1 LAGAGAACLFAKG
14 QVHAESAPKSDPME
28 PNGLVLALG
37 AGNSRGAHQAGVVY
51 ALLHDRQ
58 LRRRAKLD
66 VEPLSLSGSSIGAMN
81 ALIAAA
87 EECRGDGEDVPAP
100 EQSLFWKVWQT
111 FDWDTMF
118 PGNQTCDEYRKEHP
132 EIASAC
138 TGDAPFDG
146 GDGLLSSNQTRLVSQ
161 LVLSELNSRSFR
173 QGCNVPLAISLLGS
187 TALPLDAKESNL
199 GSFEVKTSRRLFT
212 VSVNPGSPSKA
223 LSTLWLAPLDV
234 GNTPKGQWWTGLA
247 AELRMLHMPLVRR
260 QDDKLA
266 IPLTSLVDVATA
278 AISQPPYLVTPPLV
292 ACDVSCTPVA
302 AAAAGVCPPGENLCA
317 GRYYDAA
324 VFDHSPLP
332 AAILLQPQRARY
344 VLVDPDA
351 VDEARHD
358 ADELARLRG
367 SAFVVKAV
375 PELVSSVADYQ
386 LQVIARLTS
395 MLPPAD
401 RPDVRRIER
410 KAPLAGDNVLGFG
423 GYIDRRFRYH
433 DYYAGIV
440 DGLFW
445 IEKQD
450 CPNCDEAAVARKVAE
465 RYRADV
471 LDWRGANVQDTAD
484 LRRSDGLTELLL
496 STIHDRMCA
505 AGDVG
510 PECKALADNL
520 AALKDDVA
528 AKEIRQIRAA
538 AIAARRAEAP
548 HRLSGEAFSEALR
561 EANFDP
567 TNRHLTFVNAHSYW
581 VPETLRQVAARSS
594 AIEAAQASGPSSE
607 AAAFGFIEYGASVGA
622 QKFKRGL
629 QLGPATIPDRIWGT
643 GIIPGVEK
651 ALVPAVLA
659 TDVLGGFRSAWEVL
673 TYRLELDPRLKLF
686 TLGAVLEWMR
696 YRNLPE
702 TWVYGPSLSASYEF
716 PNPVISEFGA
726 RAWWHEWDS
735 FSRRGLAAELFLR
748 PLWGRAEIAV
758 GTTQFLCDGDCR
770 SEGLFVT
777 VGIADFNGL
786 LYWALRGAT
795 GNDDAYK
802 KVVSEVENQVPNL
815 P

>member
-1 LAGAGAACLFAKG
+1 M
-14 QVHAESAPKSDPME
+14 P

-58 LRRRAKLD
+58 LRRWAKQD
-66 VEPLSLSGSSIGAMN
+66 VEPLSLSGSSIGAIN

-87 EECRGDGEDVPAP
+87 EECRGDGKSAPAP

-132 EIASAC
+132 EIAPAC

-146 GDGLLSSNQTRLVSQ
+146 GDGLLSSNQTRIVSQ
-161 LVLSELNSRSFR
+161 LLLSELNSRSFR

-187 TALPLDAKESNL
+187 TALPLDANDSKL

-212 VSVNPGSPSKA
+212 VSVNPGAESPKKGA
-223 LSTLWLAPLDV
+223 MSTLWLAPLDLE
-234 GNTPKGQWWTGLA
+234 TPNGQWWSGLA

-266 IPLTSLVDVATA
+266 IPLTSLVDVASA

-302 AAAAGVCPPGENLCA
+302 AASAGVCPAGENLCA

-332 AAILLQPQRARY
+332 GAILLQPTSARY

-367 SAFVVKAV
+367 SAFVIKAV

-386 LQVIARLTS
+386 LQVIVRLTS

-410 KAPLAGDNVLGFG
+410 KAPLASDNVLGFG

-450 CPNCDEAAVARKVAE
+450 CPNCDDAAVARKVAE

-471 LDWRGANVQDTAD
+471 LDWGGTNVKDNAD

-496 STIHDRMCA
+496 STIQDRMCA

-510 PECKALADNL
+510 PECKALAENL
-520 AALKDDVA
+520 LRLKDDVA

-538 AIAARRAEAP
+538 AIAAHRAEAP
-548 HRLSGEAFSEALR
+548 HRLTGEAFSEALR
-561 EANFDP
+561 EAKFDP
-567 TNRHLTFVNAHSYW
+567 TNRHLTFINAHSYW

-594 AIEAAQASGPSSE
+594 AIEAAQTSGPSSE
-607 AAAFGFIEYGASVGA
+607 AATFGFIEYGASVGA

-686 TLGAVLEWMR
+686 TVGAVLEWMR

-702 TWVYGPSLSASYEF
+702 TWLYGPSLSASYEF

-735 FSRRGLAAELFLR
+735 ASRRGLAAELFLR

-802 KVVSEVENQVPNL
+802 KVVSEVKSQVPYM